1 MGGNPVGWF
10 EIYVQ
15 DMARARDFYEAV
27 FVVRLIPLKNPDP
40 LAYPDLEMWAF
51 PAAMDRFG
59 ASGSL
64 VRIPGMPSGGGGTL
78 IHFSC
83 VDCATYA
90 RRAVNAG
97 GTLLSPKTSMGEHG
111 YRATILDPD
120 GNVIGLHSM
129 Q

>member
-1 MGGNPVGWF
+1 MSGNPVGWF

-27 FVVRLIPLKNPDP
+27 FVVRLTALSNPDP
-40 LAYPDLEMWAF
+40 VAFPEMEMWAF

-59 ASGSL
+59 ASGAL
-64 VRIPGMPSGGGGTL
+64 VRMPDMASGAGGTL
-78 IHFSC
+78 IYFSC

-90 RRAVNAG
+90 ERAVKVG
-97 GTLLSPKTSMGEHG
+97 GTLISPKTSLGEHG
-111 YRATILDPD
+111 YCALVRDPD

-129 Q
+129 R